1 MDIENTIEASK
12 EPMNFI
18 NYLLTLDQENKKDIL
33 NIIQYT
39 ILGIIPIILILKAVK
54 HFVPEEDESK
64 GNLEII
70 LESLGQIIFMIIALW
85 FTDRLI
91 RYFNTYSGKE
101 YQSFNS
107 INFILPF
114 LLIISTM
121 QTKLGSK
128 LNILVERTI
137 NLWKQNNGNTNQK
150 NIMPPI
156 SNNEPLD
163 KNVSLDTAKLLPANK
178 ELTNIPEQ
186 NKPDFNNMY
195 ENTINPLQEA
205 DSPKDE
211 EPMAANDSGTMFGN
225 W

>member
-85 FTDRLI
+85 FTDRFI

>member
-1 MDIENTIEASK
+1 MDVENTIEASK

-163 KNVSLDTAKLLPANK
+163 KNVSLDTAK
-178 ELTNIPEQ
+178 
-186 NKPDFNNMY
+186 
-195 ENTINPLQEA
+195 
-205 DSPKDE
+205 
-211 EPMAANDSGTMFGN
+211 
-225 W
+225 

>member
-205 DSPKDE
+205 DSPKHE